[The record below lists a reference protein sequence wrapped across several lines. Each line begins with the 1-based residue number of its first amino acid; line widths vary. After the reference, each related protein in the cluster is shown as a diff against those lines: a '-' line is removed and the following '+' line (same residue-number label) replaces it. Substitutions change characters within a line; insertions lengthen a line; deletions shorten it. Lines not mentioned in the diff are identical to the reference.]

1 MDFNQKGI
9 PKRSKPNYFYSII
22 GVALV
27 LFLIG
32 SFALIVLNGQSLV
45 NSYKEKM
52 NIMVELKNELPNHEH
67 LKIIQ
72 TLEGASFTKSG
83 SVVFTSKEEAAK
95 SLQKDF
101 GDDFSSL
108 GFSNPLYDVIN
119 FSTKATYTHPDSL
132 SKIAADL
139 KNNTNVIDVFYQEGL
154 ADDIEKN
161 VGKIGFIALIIGVL
175 FIFVAVTLIHNT
187 IKLALYSNRFLI
199 KNMELVGA
207 SWRFISRPFLFR
219 SLKNGFFSAI
229 IAIAMLSGLIF
240 FIKSNMVE
248 LTSLLDPYLIGI
260 LFSGILILGI
270 LITGLSTYYIVN
282 KYLRMRLDDLY

>member
-139 KNNTNVIDVFYQEGL
+139 KNNTNIIDVFYQEGL

>member
-139 KNNTNVIDVFYQEGL
+139 KNNTNIIDVFYQEGL

-161 VGKIGFIALIIGVL
+161 VEKIGFIALIIGVL

>member
-1 MDFNQKGI
+1 MDFKEKGM
-9 PKRSKPNYFYSII
+9 PKRSKPNYLYSVI

-32 SFALIVLNGQSLV
+32 IFGLIILNGQSLV

-52 NIMVELKNELPNHEH
+52 NIMVELKNEIPNHEH

-72 TLEGASFTKSG
+72 KLEGADYTKKG

-95 SLQKDF
+95 SLAADF
-101 GDDFSSL
+101 GDDFSNL
-108 GFSNPLYDVIN
+108 GFANPLYNVIN
-119 FSTKATYTHPDSL
+119 FSTKANYSHSDSL
-132 SKIAADL
+132 SEIAANL
-139 KNNTNVIDVFYQEGL
+139 KSNPNIVDVFYQAGL

-161 VGKIGFIALIIGVL
+161 VTKIGFIALIIGVL
-175 FIFVAVTLIHNT
+175 FIFVAITLIHNT

-207 SWRFISRPFLFR
+207 SWRFISKPFITK
-219 SLKNGFFSAI
+219 SIKNGFYSAI
-229 IAIAMLSGLIF
+229 IAILLLSGIIL
-240 FIKSNMVE
+240 FININLVE
-248 LTSLLDPYLIGI
+248 LKSLFDPLLVGV